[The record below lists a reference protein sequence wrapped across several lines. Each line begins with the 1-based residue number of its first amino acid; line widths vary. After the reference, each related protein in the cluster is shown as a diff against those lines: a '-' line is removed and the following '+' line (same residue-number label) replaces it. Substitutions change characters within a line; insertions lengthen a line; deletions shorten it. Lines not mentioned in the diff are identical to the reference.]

1 MPKAAKSQTER
12 IKKLREL
19 VAHHQRL
26 YHEND
31 APEIN
36 DEAYDSLVRE
46 LRSLEGVGEEG
57 KSVANRVGG
66 APNDAFAKVKHQV
79 RQWSLNNVF
88 SEEELYD
95 WEEQIKRRLAAEGI
109 NNPDLA
115 YDIGHKLDGLKVVLT
130 YEKGRLVRA
139 ATRGDGVTG
148 EDVTHSART
157 ISDIP
162 AVLPEAVSLTC
173 VGEVWLS
180 EKEFLRINE
189 EREKA
194 ELPLF
199 ANPRNAA
206 AGSLRQLDAS
216 ITASRNLSII
226 VYDLDTIEVGSSSI
240 DQPHTQTEEL
250 AILSKLGFPIGRHG
264 RLAESLKEVMQYY
277 EHWKSRRNAL
287 PYGVDGIVVK
297 VDDIKLQNRLG
308 YTAKAPRFAIAFK
321 FPAEQATTVI
331 EDIVLQVGRT
341 GVVTPVAH
349 LRPTLIA
356 GSTVSR
362 ATLHNE
368 DQIRR
373 LDVRVGDT
381 VILQKAGD
389 VIPEIVSVVMALR
402 PKNTKPYKFPKKVD
416 GCGGDSS
423 IERVPGEAA
432 WRCVTLDSDLI
443 HRRRLYHFVS
453 KHALNIDGVG
463 PRVLDLLLEEGLI
476 KEPADLFT
484 LKVGDLIDLPGFQEK
499 AARNVVE
506 AIEKAQT
513 VDLSR
518 VLVSL
523 SIPNVGEET
532 ARLIADNFGSV
543 EKIRAAAVD
552 EIAALH
558 GVGEVVAASV
568 AGWMKDKQNQKKL
581 EALLPHL
588 KISGGQVKKTKT
600 ALTGKIV
607 VFTGTLPT
615 LARDEAKGM
624 ARSAGANVTETVSKK
639 TDYVVAGESAG
650 SKADKAQSLNI
661 PLITEAEFLA
671 LIGR

>member
-1 MPKAAKSQTER
+1 MDTEER
-12 IKKLREL
+12 IKKLRQL

-26 YHEND
+26 YHQED
-31 APEIN
+31 APEIS

-46 LRSLEGVGEEG
+46 LRGLEGVGEEAE
-57 KSVANRVGG
+57 SVANRVGA
-66 APNDAFAKVKHQV
+66 APSLAFAKVRHQV

-88 SEEELYD
+88 SETELFD
-95 WEEQIKRRLAAEGI
+95 WEDQLRRRLAAEGI
-109 NNPDLA
+109 SNPDLT
-115 YDIGHKLDGLKVVLT
+115 YDVGHKLDGLKVVLT

-157 ISDIP
+157 IADIP
-162 AVLPEAVSLTC
+162 AVLPNKVSLTC

-189 EREKA
+189 ERKRD

-206 AGSLRQLDAS
+206 SGSLRQLDPS
-216 ITASRNLSII
+216 VTASRKLSII
-226 VYDLDTIEVGSSSI
+226 VYDLDSIEVAGSKLAM
-240 DQPHTQTEEL
+240 PTTQTEEL
-250 AILSKLGFPIGRHG
+250 AVLSSLGFPTGRHG
-264 RLAESLKEVMQYY
+264 RLAKDVKEVMKYY
-277 EHWKSRRNAL
+277 EHWKSRRGAL

-297 VDDIKLQNRLG
+297 VDDINLQRRLG

-321 FPAEQATTVI
+321 FPAEQATTII

-356 GSTVSR
+356 GSMVSR

-368 DQIRR
+368 DQIKR

-402 PKNTKPYKFPKKVD
+402 PAKTKAYKFPRKVD
-416 GCGGDSS
+416 GCGGDGSV
-423 IERVPGEAA
+423 ERVPGEAA

-453 KHALNIDGVG
+453 KHAFNIDGVG

-484 LKVGDLIDLPGFQEK
+484 LKIGDLIDLPGFKEK

-506 AIEKAQT
+506 AIETART
-513 VDLSR
+513 VELGR
-518 VLVSL
+518 LLVAL
-523 SIPNVGEET
+523 SIGNVGEET
-532 ARLIADNFGSV
+532 ARLIAGHFGSID
-543 EKIRAAAVD
+543 KIRNAGVA
-552 EIAALH
+552 EMSALH
-558 GVGEVVAASV
+558 GVGEVVADSV
-568 AGWMKDKQNQKKL
+568 VTWMQNKANRRKLDTLLPYLKIPAPAQNQF
-581 EALLPHL
+581 
-588 KISGGQVKKTKT
+588 KT
-600 ALTGKIV
+600 ALTGKTL
-607 VFTGTLPT
+607 VFTGTMPT

-624 ARSAGANVTETVSKK
+624 ARSAGATVTETVSRK
-639 TDYVVAGESAG
+639 TDYVVTGESAG
-650 SKADKAQSLNI
+650 SKAEKAKALNI
-661 PLITEAEFLA
+661 PLITEAEFLE